1 MEKGSDIFGPSNI
14 EKNIG
19 QSLPQI
25 ICKLFQGTKI
35 SALIN
40 KLINKY
46 VVIVIDNFANIDT
59 VSVGLCSITKQ
70 VIYS

>member
-1 MEKGSDIFGPSNI
+1 MEKGSDIFGPSYI

-25 ICKLFQGTKI
+25 ICELFQSTKI

-40 KLINKY
+40 KLINEY
-46 VVIVIDNFANIDT
+46 VVIVII
-59 VSVGLCSITKQ
+59 LQI
-70 VIYS
+70 

>member
-1 MEKGSDIFGPSNI
+1 MEKGSDIFGPSYI

-25 ICKLFQGTKI
+25 ICKLFQSTKI
-35 SALIN
+35 SALII

-46 VVIVIDNFANIDT
+46 VVIVII
-59 VSVGLCSITKQ
+59 LQI
-70 VIYS
+70 

>member
-1 MEKGSDIFGPSNI
+1 MEKGSDIFGPSYI

-25 ICKLFQGTKI
+25 ICKLFQSTKI

-40 KLINKY
+40 KLIKEY
-46 VVIVIDNFANIDT
+46 VVIVII
-59 VSVGLCSITKQ
+59 LQI
-70 VIYS
+70 

>member
-1 MEKGSDIFGPSNI
+1 MEKGSDIFGPSYI

-25 ICKLFQGTKI
+25 ICKLFQSTKI
-35 SALIN
+35 SALFN

-46 VVIVIDNFANIDT
+46 VVIVII
-59 VSVGLCSITKQ
+59 LQI
-70 VIYS
+70 

>member
-1 MEKGSDIFGPSNI
+1 MEKGSDIFVPSYI

-25 ICKLFQGTKI
+25 ICKLFQSTKI

-40 KLINKY
+40 KLINEY
-46 VVIVIDNFANIDT
+46 VVIVII
-59 VSVGLCSITKQ
+59 LQI
-70 VIYS
+70 

>member
-1 MEKGSDIFGPSNI
+1 MEKGSDIFGPSYI

-25 ICKLFQGTKI
+25 ICKLFQSTNI

-46 VVIVIDNFANIDT
+46 VVIVII
-59 VSVGLCSITKQ
+59 LQI
-70 VIYS
+70 

>member
-1 MEKGSDIFGPSNI
+1 MEKGSDIFGPSYI

-25 ICKLFQGTKI
+25 ICKLFQSTALKI

-46 VVIVIDNFANIDT
+46 VVIVII
-59 VSVGLCSITKQ
+59 LQI
-70 VIYS
+70 

>member
-1 MEKGSDIFGPSNI
+1 MEKGSDIFGPSYI

-25 ICKLFQGTKI
+25 ICKLFQSTKI

-40 KLINKY
+40 KLIINKY
-46 VVIVIDNFANIDT
+46 VVIVII
-59 VSVGLCSITKQ
+59 LQI
-70 VIYS
+70 